1 MTTQDII
8 IQKILEKNPELSQ
21 ERVLD
26 RLKEEKAR
34 TGGLLGDETL
44 LRLIAAKCGVE
55 VKQYGI
61 SNSGNLSTSRLLA
74 GLHDVTVAGRL
85 IAVSPTRTFEGE
97 KPGKY
102 ATLMIADNEGIL
114 RVVLWNHTA
123 DMVENGELKAGQAI
137 RLLHGY
143 TREDRS
149 GKVELHIGAKGKI
162 EVEPEE
168 KADQYPPVER
178 FMTKIG
184 SLKDAAGTAHLS
196 GVVKDVLGLST
207 FPRSD
212 EADGKVLR
220 FILED
225 DSGRVTVV
233 AWNEKA
239 TELNKTLRTNSTLQL
254 LNTKLKET
262 QNGTLE
268 AHVDQNTYVN
278 IQTAKLHLT
287 KIASLTENQNV
298 NVQGVVATVPQTREV
313 TTGKGEN
320 VKLTTFD
327 LKDDSGT
334 VKVSAWRQHAETLS
348 ALKIDDTLLL
358 ENALARKGFS
368 NKLELSTRSG
378 TVASINPP

>member
-1 MTTQDII
+1 MTTEDI

-21 ERVLD
+21 EKILE
-26 RLKEEKAR
+26 RLNEEKAR

-61 SNSGNLSTSRLLA
+61 SNSGTLSTSRLLA
-74 GLHDVTVAGRL
+74 GLNNVTVAGRL
-85 IAVSPTRTFEGE
+85 IAVLPTRTFEGE
-97 KPGKY
+97 KPGKF

-114 RVVLWNHTA
+114 RVVLWNHA
-123 DMVENGELKAGQAI
+123 ANMVENGELCAGQAI

-149 GKVELHIGAKGKI
+149 GKVELHIGAKGKV
-162 EVEPEE
+162 EVEPKE
-168 KADQYPPVER
+168 KADQYQPVER
-178 FMTKIG
+178 FTTKIG
-184 SLKDAAGTAHLS
+184 SLKDAAGAAHIS

-212 EADGKVLR
+212 DVDGKVLR

-225 DSGRVTVV
+225 DSGQVTAV

-239 TELNKTLRTNSTLQL
+239 TELNKTLRINSTLQL
-254 LNTKLKET
+254 LNAKLKET
-262 QNGTLE
+262 QNGTVE
-268 AHVDQNTYVN
+268 VHVDSNTYVN
-278 IQTAKLHLT
+278 IQTIKPKLT
-287 KIASLTENQNV
+287 EIASLTENQNV
-298 NVQGVVATVPQTREV
+298 NVQGVVATVPQTKDV

-334 VKVSAWRQHAETLS
+334 VQVSAWRQHAEALN
-348 ALKIDDTLLL
+348 ALKIGDTLLL
-358 ENALARKGFS
+358 ENASARKGFG
-368 NKLELSTRSG
+368 NKMELSTRSG